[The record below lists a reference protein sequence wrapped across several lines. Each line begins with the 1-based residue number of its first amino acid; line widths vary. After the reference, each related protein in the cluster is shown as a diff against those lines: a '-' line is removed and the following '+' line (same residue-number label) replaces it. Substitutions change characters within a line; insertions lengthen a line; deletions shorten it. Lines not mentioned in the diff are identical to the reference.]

1 MIRLVRSVVGQYY
14 CRKYSLPYHILGF
27 ILPQTLVSPAVI
39 KQDNNKDVPDILKSL
54 YDPTK
59 HILYF
64 YDLVDNKIID
74 IKLDNA
80 EIRYCRLLDKTPILQ
95 NKDLSQFCLKS
106 RICDESLF
114 RLRVA
119 KLLSSQSKD
128 SFSGLIENNLVMPKL
143 ISPPL
148 YFSQEYLLNNLHQED
163 NLLPQDKRFID
174 FCCRRFEQI
183 NNEKFI
189 LSEILNQANQVINKS
204 SDTFILELDKISS
217 KFNTEFLKGNLR
229 EISDFPAEGSD
240 ISLKF
245 PLGAADSIGNLK
257 FPRET
262 RDKSENN
269 QKINYDNM
277 DVSYCCNMIIVNR
290 KKTPLSIP
298 YTFKNNND
306 ENTQSNINTPRK
318 ILIPCKR
325 ATSIL
330 NQLTREQ
337 KLELLIYLDTIEDT
351 RFDSVKMEL
360 LAGSV

>member
-80 EIRYCRLLDKTPILQ
+80 EIRYRRLLDQTTPILQ

-106 RICDESLF
+106 RVGDESLF
-114 RLRVA
+114 RVRVA
-119 KLLSSQSKD
+119 KLLSSQNKE

-148 YFSQEYLLNNLHQED
+148 YFSQEHLLNNLQEED
-163 NLLPQDKRFID
+163 NLLQQDKRFID
-174 FCCRRFEQI
+174 FCCRRFEQT

-204 SDTFILELDKISS
+204 SDTFILELHKISS
-217 KFNTEFLKGNLR
+217 KLDTEFSKGSLR
-229 EISDFPAEGSD
+229 EISDVAAKMIPNTPVLA
-240 ISLKF
+240 KA
-245 PLGAADSIGNLK
+245 GAYLDLNN
-257 FPRET
+257 R
-262 RDKSENN
+262 SENN
-269 QKINYDNM
+269 ENISYDNM
-277 DVSYCCNMIIVNR
+277 DLSYSCNMIIVNK

-298 YTFKNNND
+298 YTLKNDN
-306 ENTQSNINTPRK
+306 EENINSDINAPRK

-325 ATSIL
+325 ATQIL

-337 KLELLIYLDTIEDT
+337 KLELLIYLDAIEDN

-360 LAGSV
+360 LAASV